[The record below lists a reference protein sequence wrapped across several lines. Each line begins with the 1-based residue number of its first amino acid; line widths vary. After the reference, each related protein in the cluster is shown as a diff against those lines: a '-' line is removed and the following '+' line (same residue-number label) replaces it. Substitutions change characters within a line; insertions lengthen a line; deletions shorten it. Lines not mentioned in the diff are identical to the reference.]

1 MNVPAFSA
9 RVPLPEVPSYVPTP
23 SSARPVLSVELRH
36 ATAEKPVAFRH
47 SLEQSYA
54 AGIGGPHRR
63 RPAQSFAASYAAV
76 PASIPL
82 PTGEDDSVE
91 VQLKPMP
98 RNVESVADDPRLH
111 NPLARLE
118 RLGTGWFGVSL
129 SATMPVLLCNSYPPS
144 HKILSQGLC
153 LNADRQAGQYDQQ
166 YFWVRFWLLNNSI
179 VASLSL
185 GLFGISAGCC

>member
-1 MNVPAFSA
+1 MQTQSIAGRAAPGGYRRAGTSRKRVAEPVNVPAFSA
-9 RVPLPEVPSYVPTP
+9 RVPLSEVPSYVPTP
-23 SSARPVLSVELRH
+23 SSARPLLSVELRN

-47 SLEQSYA
+47 SLEQSYS

-91 VQLKPMP
+91 VQLKPLP

-129 SATMPVLLCNSYPPS
+129 PVSMP
-144 HKILSQGLC
+144 
-153 LNADRQAGQYDQQ
+153 
-166 YFWVRFWLLNNSI
+166 
-179 VASLSL
+179 LSL
-185 GLFGISAGCC
+185 CECYRP